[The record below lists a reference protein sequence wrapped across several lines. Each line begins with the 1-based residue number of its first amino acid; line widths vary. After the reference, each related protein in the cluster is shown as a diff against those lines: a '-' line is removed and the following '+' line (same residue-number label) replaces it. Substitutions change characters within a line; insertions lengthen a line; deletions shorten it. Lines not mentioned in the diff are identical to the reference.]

1 MAYRLQAF
9 SDVGLNEASL
19 SLTLREHETRT
30 IPRLDKLWTYYR
42 NALEPVARAGTTNGA
57 ANGSTPSRW
66 YSQPQEVG
74 LPSRL
79 TRPGNIASDDRLRS
93 PRELVIENDIAWRLH
108 AMVDFLFAK
117 PIRFVST
124 ARTQAT
130 RSAVETALDAI
141 WECSGGISLFTDLA
155 LLAHVFGH
163 VDLLVRIT
171 ETAADFRRRAR
182 MHNLQP
188 HELLRISPPIRI
200 ETIDPRRG
208 IPLTDTSD
216 FRHLSAYIIHFQ
228 REEHAPEDS
237 HPGFLRALIGAQTN
251 RRKRTTHT
259 EFISADFHHIYENER
274 AIATDET
281 PWTQGRLPIVHIQ
294 NVSQP
299 FHYAGISEVEPL
311 IPLQD
316 ELNTRLSDRAYRLA
330 MQSFKMYLCKG
341 LGAPDSLSIGPGVM
355 IATDD
360 TQASIQTFG
369 GDAEAPSEDAHFEA
383 IRNAL
388 DKLSGVPP
396 LATGVV
402 QGKVGNLSSAM
413 ALKVTL
419 MGLLSRTARKQV
431 TYGRGLAEA
440 SRLILAALDHLDI
453 LKTDEIDRSIRIDW
467 PDPLPVDDREQVQTA
482 ETKLRIGVDKQRILS
497 ELGYTPTDD
506 GAV

>member
-19 SLTLREHETRT
+19 ALALREHETRT
-30 IPRLDKLWTYYR
+30 LPRLDKLWTYYR
-42 NALEPVARAGTTNGA
+42 NALEPVARAGQATG
-57 ANGSTPSRW
+57 ANGRTSW
-66 YSQPQEVG
+66 YSQPQEIG
-74 LPSRL
+74 LPARL
-79 TRPGNIASDDRLRS
+79 TSPGSANTDDRLRT

-108 AMVDFLFAK
+108 SMVDFLFAK
-117 PIRFVST
+117 PIRFIST
-124 ARTQAT
+124 ARTQAV

-141 WECSGGISLFTDLA
+141 WESSGGISLFTDLA

-163 VDLLVRIT
+163 VDLLVRVT
-171 ETAADFRRRAR
+171 EAGADFRRRAR
-182 MHNLQP
+182 SHNAQP
-188 HELLRISPPIRI
+188 LEILRTVPPVRV
-200 ETIDPRRG
+200 EVIDPRRG
-208 IPLTDTSD
+208 IPIADTSD
-216 FRHLSAYIIHFQ
+216 FRRLSAYIIHFQ

-237 HPGFLRALIGAQTN
+237 GAAAGFLRSLIGAPPS

-274 AIATDET
+274 VVSSEET
-281 PWTQGRLPIVHIQ
+281 PWTQGRLPVVHIQ

-299 FHYAGISEVEPL
+299 FHYSGISEVEPL

-341 LGAPDSLSIGPGVM
+341 LGSTDTLSIGPGVM
-355 IATDD
+355 LATDD

-453 LKTDEIDRSIRIDW
+453 LKTDELDRSIRIDW
-467 PDPLPVDDREQVQTA
+467 PDPLPTDDREQVQVA
-482 ETKLRIGVDKQRILS
+482 ETKLRIGIEKHRVLG

>member
-19 SLTLREHETRT
+19 ALALREHETRT
-30 IPRLDKLWTYYR
+30 LPRLERLWTYYR
-42 NALEPVARAGTTNGA
+42 NALEPVARAGTTTGTSSA
-57 ANGSTPSRW
+57 RW

-79 TRPGNIASDDRLRS
+79 TRPGNAASDDRLRS

-117 PIRFVST
+117 PIRFIST
-124 ARTQAT
+124 ARTPAI
-130 RSAVETALDAI
+130 RKAVESALDAI
-141 WECSGGISLFTDLA
+141 WETSGGISLFTDLS

-171 ETAADFRRRAR
+171 ETATDFRRRAR
-182 MHNLQP
+182 MHNAQP
-188 HELLRISPPIRI
+188 LDILRTSPPVRI
-200 ETIDPRRG
+200 EVIDPRRG
-208 IPLTDTSD
+208 MPISDTSD
-216 FRHLSAYIIHFQ
+216 FRRLSAYIIHFQ
-228 REEHAPEDS
+228 REEHAPENS
-237 HPGFLRALIGAQTN
+237 GPVPGFLRSLIGAPPG

-259 EFISADFHHIYENER
+259 EIISADFHHTYENER
-274 AIATDET
+274 VLSAEET
-281 PWTQGRLPIVHIQ
+281 PWTHGRLPIVHIQ

-299 FHYAGISEVEPL
+299 FHYSGISEVEPL

-330 MQSFKMYLCKG
+330 MQSFKMYLFKG
-341 LGAPDSLSIGPGVM
+341 LGSPDSLAIGPGVM
-355 IATDD
+355 ITTDD

-413 ALKVTL
+413 ALRVTL

-453 LKTDEIDRSIRIDW
+453 LKTDEIDRAVRIDW
-467 PDPLPVDDREQVQTA
+467 PDPLPTDDREQTQTA
-482 ETKLRIGVDKQRILS
+482 ETKLRIGVDKQRVLE

>member
-1 MAYRLQAF
+1 MAHRLQAF

-19 SLTLREHETRT
+19 ALLLKEHETRT
-30 IPRLDKLWTYYR
+30 LPRLDKLWTYYR
-42 NALEPVARAGTTNGA
+42 NALEPVARAGQAGPSGA
-57 ANGSTPSRW
+57 RW
-66 YSQPQEVG
+66 YAQPQQIG

-79 TRPGNIASDDRLRS
+79 TNPGSINTDDRLRS
-93 PRELVIENDIAWRLH
+93 PRELVIENDIAWRIH

-124 ARTQAT
+124 ARSEWT
-130 RSAVETALDAI
+130 RRAVESALDAI
-141 WECSGGISLFTDLA
+141 WESSGGIALFTDFT

-163 VDLLVRIT
+163 VDLLVRVT
-171 ETAADFRRRAR
+171 ESAADFRRRAR
-182 MHNLQP
+182 SLGANP
-188 HELLRISPPIRI
+188 PEALRIAPPVRV

-208 IPLTDTSD
+208 IPVSDPSD
-216 FRHLSAYIIHFQ
+216 FRRLSAYVIRFE
-228 REEHAPEDS
+228 REEHETETAQ
-237 HPGFLRALIGAQTN
+237 PGFLRSLLSANPG

-259 EFISADFHHIYENER
+259 EILSPDFHHIYENDR
-274 AIATDET
+274 FISADET
-281 PWTQGRLPIVHIQ
+281 PWTNGRIPVVHIQ

-299 FHYAGISEVEPL
+299 FHYSGIGEVEPL

-316 ELNTRLSDRAYRLA
+316 ELNTRLTDRAYRLS
-330 MQSFKMYLCKG
+330 MQSFKMYLCRG
-341 LGAPDSLSIGPGVM
+341 LGSPDELSIGPGVM
-355 IATDD
+355 ISTDD

-413 ALKVTL
+413 ALRVTL

-453 LKTDEIDRSIRIDW
+453 LKTDEVDRSIRIDW
-467 PDPLPVDDREQVQTA
+467 PDPLPTDDLQQVQTA
-482 ETKLRIGVDKQRILS
+482 EAKLRIGVDKKRLLN
-497 ELGYTPTDD
+497 ELGYTPTDE